1 MTRSDARKLSLWAN
15 GQYLKAADH
24 TGFSDGVLT
33 DEQQIKIADEQ
44 VLIGQSMIDR
54 SGIPQELDEIGA
66 LAFIEEQAAARRR
79 RRSR

>member
-33 DEQQIKIADEQ
+33 DEQ
-44 VLIGQSMIDR
+44 
-54 SGIPQELDEIGA
+54 
-66 LAFIEEQAAARRR
+66 
-79 RRSR
+79 